1 MSGLVLLAAMLAMP
15 YLALWIWLDPSKPQ
29 KYWFPFTMRETGSVR
44 DPAEER
50 RWKRP
55 AAERQWK
62 GELQIGEAE
71 RPVKPARSRRAWRR
85 RA

>member
-29 KYWFPFTMRETGSVR
+29 KYWFPFTMRETGSAR
-44 DPAEER
+44 DRTEKR
-50 RWKRP
+50 RWKRDV
-55 AAERQWK
+55 
-62 GELQIGEAE
+62 QIGMAE

>member
-29 KYWFPFTMRETGSVR
+29 KYWFPFTMRETGSAR
-44 DPAEER
+44 DPAAER
-50 RWKRP
+50 RWKRDV
-55 AAERQWK
+55 
-62 GELQIGEAE
+62 QIGKAE
-71 RPVKPARSRRAWRR
+71 RPVKPRRSRRAWRR

>member
-29 KYWFPFTMRETGSVR
+29 KYWFPFTMRETGTAPDR
-44 DPAEER
+44 AEER
-50 RWKRP
+50 RWKRDIP
-55 AAERQWK
+55 
-62 GELQIGEAE
+62 IGTAE

>member
-29 KYWFPFTMRETGSVR
+29 KYWFPFTMREDGVVR
-44 DPAEER
+44 DPAVER
-50 RWKRP
+50 RWKRDAP
-55 AAERQWK
+55 
-62 GELQIGEAE
+62 IGVAE
-71 RPVKPARSRRAWRR
+71 RPVKPGRSRRKWRR